1 MKVKFTF
8 TNIDNSLYTD
18 EACSV
23 IMDIEADSLATAHI
37 LAMHLKNVLG
47 ADYFTIEE

>member
-1 MKVKFTF
+1 MKIKFTF

-23 IMDIEADSLATAHI
+23 TMDIEADSMATAYI
-37 LAMHLKNVLG
+37 LANHLVKVLG
-47 ADYFTIEE
+47 ADTFLIVE